1 MSETPLKLGVPESV
15 ELIKR
20 VPRSVRAV
28 GWAHERTRKRP
39 LLRGLTDGQ
48 MTSRCGGNGPR
59 GSGSPR
65 EEERDYFA

>member
-1 MSETPLKLGVPESV
+1 MFLAVFALLDEHVNE
-15 ELIKR
+15 
-20 VPRSVRAV
+20 RAD
-28 GWAHERTRKRP
+28 KRP